1 MKKLL
6 LALMVMATLA
16 SCGKDNKVDSGS
28 AATNGFNGTITNP
41 LVTNSSQAQALV
53 SMIASPST
61 FGQGVLTSGSNQNC
75 GSKFYG
81 LLTWCTSSYS
91 GSSSSGTWYQL
102 VTANPSLVYRYSNG
116 TTVRHSDV
124 NVATKQNEL
133 MSLLN
138 SASSIQISGYQAY
151 VTVGSTYYV
160 IDVRYPIQANPS
172 AAASSSGQGFYF
184 VDAI

>member
-16 SCGKDNKVDSGS
+16 SCGKNNKVDSNG
-28 AATNGFNGTITNP
+28 AIGFNGTVTNP
-41 LVTNSSQAQALV
+41 LVTNNSQAQALV
-53 SMIASPST
+53 SMISNPSS
-61 FGQGVLTSGSNQNC
+61 FGQGAISTGNQNC
-75 GSKFYG
+75 SSKWGGF
-81 LLTWCTSSYS
+81 LTYCY
-91 GSSSSGTWYQL
+91 SSSGGGSSITWNQL
-102 VTANPSLVYRYSNG
+102 VANNPSIVYRYSNG

-124 NVATKQNEL
+124 NLVNKQNEL
-133 MSLLN
+133 ASILN
-138 SASSIQISGYQAY
+138 SATAVQISGSIAY

-172 AAASSSGQGFYF
+172 AASQYNGQGYYL

>member
-16 SCGKDNKVDSGS
+16 SCGKDNKVDSNPAS
-28 AATNGFNGTITNP
+28 TGFNGTITNP
-41 LVTNSSQAQALV
+41 LVTNNSQAQALV

-61 FGQGVLTSGSNQNC
+61 FGQGMISTGNQNC
-75 GSKFYG
+75 GSKLGGFFTY
-81 LLTWCTSSYS
+81 CTYS
-91 GSSSSGTWYQL
+91 TGSSSSTTWNQL
-102 VTANPSLVYRYSNG
+102 VVSNPSIVYRYSNG

-124 NVATKQNEL
+124 NVTTKQNEL
-133 MSLLN
+133 TALLN
-138 SASSIQISGYQAY
+138 SATSIQISGYMAY
-151 VTVGSTYYV
+151 VTVGATYYV

-172 AAASSSGQGFYF
+172 AAASSNGQGYYF